1 VEVGARVLEIEALAR
16 PFRLE
21 RLRDGEA
28 QLEFWTD
35 RPAEWLPSRDAD
47 GGEVIAAS
55 ADGRRGSGAFG
66 DLLRAPRRAP
76 LFRLSGREGGGAAAS
91 DPLGLSTVY
100 WREFPESVVLASR
113 SGLLVPP
120 ADRRI
125 DLLAAYHFLNFS
137 VVPSPFSILAGVSRL
152 APGTCLTVGER
163 IERETFW
170 DLTYA
175 PPGAPPSA
183 SLAEALRESV
193 RAGVVRTVEGLDPA
207 RTGAFLSGGT
217 DSTTVAA
224 MAAETLQSELDVF
237 SIIYDDPAFSE
248 ERFVRVAARRFPFRT
263 HSFLLD
269 ERSFVSA
276 LPAIQEAYDE
286 PYANA
291 SVYAAYYCF
300 EMARQCGKTV
310 LLAGDG
316 GDEIF
321 GGNQRYATNNILSAY
336 HAIPPALRAA
346 WEKPLARMKS
356 RAHVINR
363 VRKAIRRANLANPD
377 RFYADDEF
385 ASAHWEEMRG
395 PAFAGASFA
404 PDASAAYLRD
414 LYHASGAP
422 SELDRLLYL
431 DMKGTIADNDLRKIT
446 GCGAIFGIEPRF
458 PLLSLDLVEF
468 ANHLPARLKVR
479 GLRKRYLFKQAMK
492 GFLPRV
498 IIRKRKHGMGLP
510 LGRWLR
516 GNGPLSEY
524 VRSRLFGGTSTSLF
538 NPRFLEQIW
547 IEHRTGQWD
556 RSPDLWRIV
565 VLADWSE
572 RHAHGARPRPE
583 PVEQCVS

>member
-1 VEVGARVLEIEALAR
+1 MEVGARLHSVEAVAR

-21 RLRDGEA
+21 RLADGA
-28 QLEFWTD
+28 ARLAFWTD
-35 RPAEWLPSRDAD
+35 RPAGWLRTTDPD
-47 GGEVIAAS
+47 GGEVIAAT

-66 DLLRAPRRAP
+66 DFLRAARRAP
-76 LFRLSGREGGGAAAS
+76 LFRLGGREGGGAAAT
-91 DPLGLSTVY
+91 DPLGFSTVY

-120 ADRRI
+120 AERRI

-137 VVPSPFSILAGVSRL
+137 FVPTPFSILSGVSRL
-152 APGTCLTVGER
+152 APGTCLTIGQRV
-163 IERETFW
+163 ERETFW
-170 DLTYA
+170 DLTYGPDGPPRAA
-175 PPGAPPSA
+175 PLPA
-183 SLAEALRESV
+183 ALRESV
-193 RAGVVRTVEGLDPA
+193 RAGVVRSVEGLDPA
-207 RTGAFLSGGT
+207 ETGAFLSGGT

-224 MAAETLQSELDVF
+224 MAAEALGSELDVF
-237 SIIYDDPAFSE
+237 SIFYDDPAFSE
-248 ERFVRVAARRFPFRT
+248 ERFVRAAARRFPFRT
-263 HSFLLD
+263 HSYLLD

-300 EMARQCGKTV
+300 EMARRCGKRV

-336 HAIPPALRAA
+336 NAIPAALRAA
-346 WEKPLARMKS
+346 WERPLARVKS
-356 RAHVINR
+356 RAHVVNR
-363 VRKAIRRANLANPD
+363 LRKAIRRANLANPD

-395 PAFAGASFA
+395 PAFAAASFE
-404 PDASAAYLRD
+404 PGASAAYLRD
-414 LYHASGAP
+414 LYRASGARA
-422 SELDRLLYL
+422 ELDRLLYL

-468 ANHLPARLKVR
+468 SNHLPARLKVR
-479 GLRKRYLFKQAMK
+479 GLRKRFLFKQAMK
-492 GFLPRV
+492 GFLPPV
-498 IIRKRKHGMGLP
+498 ILRKRKHGMGVP
-510 LGRWLR
+510 IGRWLR

-524 VRSRLFGGTSTSLF
+524 VRARLFGGTSTSLF
-538 NPRFLEQIW
+538 NPQFLEQIW
-547 IEHRTGQWD
+547 IEHRMGQWD

-565 VLADWSE
+565 VLADWCE
-572 RHAHGARPRPE
+572 RHARGVRPRPE